1 MRIKTLLTSLLI
13 VFYIGTSMAQEKIP
27 IWNDVHVKGA
37 RKVGLIPFIADE
49 NPDGKA
55 IIVCPGGSYYWLDK
69 KVEGD
74 SVAMWLR
81 DQGITTFVLHYR
93 TAGVPAFAWRYRY
106 LFRGYQ
112 YPDMQ
117 TDAQRALQWVREHA
131 EEYHINPEKVGMLG
145 FSAGGHLVLSAAF
158 FKDHDYL
165 KQVGVVTETSL
176 QPAFVASLYPV
187 VTMAEDCVHKRSRR
201 GLLGDTRV
209 NDAKLQDSLSLERH
223 VPKDCPP
230 IFLVNCVDDPVVDYR
245 NSVLLDEALTAAGV
259 NHRYIQYATGG
270 HGFGMSNYK
279 GSAECHAWK
288 EEFVKW
294 LKEIGF

>member
-1 MRIKTLLTSLLI
+1 
-13 VFYIGTSMAQEKIP
+13 MAGQSA
-27 IWNDVHVKGA
+27 V
-37 RKVGLIPFIADE
+37 R
-49 NPDGKA
+49 
-55 IIVCPGGSYYWLDK
+55 VCS
-69 KVEGD
+69 
-74 SVAMWLR
+74 
-81 DQGITTFVLHYR
+81 
-93 TAGVPAFAWRYRY
+93 AGV
-106 LFRGYQ
+106 
-112 YPDMQ
+112 
-117 TDAQRALQWVREHA
+117 
-131 EEYHINPEKVGMLG
+131 INPEKVGMLG

-288 EEFVKW
+288 DEFVKW

>member
-1 MRIKTLLTSLLI
+1 MKQRFLLI
-13 VFYIGTSMAQEKIP
+13 CGLFIFCLGMAKAQDKIP
-27 IWNDVHVKGA
+27 IWKDVHVKGG
-37 RKVGLIPFIADE
+37 RKVALIPFIAND

-81 DQGITTFVLHYR
+81 DQGITSFVLHYR

-106 LFRGYQ
+106 LFRGYR

-131 EEYHINPEKVGMLG
+131 DEYGIDPEKVGMLG

-158 FKDHDYL
+158 FKDHNYL
-165 KQVGVVTETSL
+165 EQVGVVTETSL
-176 QPAFVASLYPV
+176 RPAFIASLYPV
-187 VTMAEDCVHKRSRR
+187 VTMIEDCVHQRSRR
-201 GLLGDTRV
+201 GLLGDTRIH
-209 NDAKLQDSLSLERH
+209 DEKLQDSLSLERH
-223 VPKDCPP
+223 IPADCPP
-230 IFLVNCVDDPVVDYR
+230 IFLVNCVDDPVVDYH
-245 NSVLLDEALTAAGV
+245 NSVLLDAALTTAGV

-270 HGFGMSNYK
+270 HGFGVSDYK

-288 EEFVKW
+288 EEFLKW
-294 LKEIGF
+294 LHEIGY